1 MTYSAVIF
9 DLDGTLLD
17 TIGDIADSMNAVL
30 SRHGFPCFSVQ
41 EYRYL
46 IGEGAETLIRRS
58 LPPGRRSDEDIRL
71 RLEEMRE
78 EYSSRWRR
86 TTRPYEGVV
95 ELLSALGSRGVKT
108 AVLSNKA
115 ERFTVEMA
123 RHFLDPHRFEVT
135 MGAQAGYPRKPDPG
149 AAREIAA
156 RFSLP
161 PERVLFIGDTRTDM
175 ETAVRAGMYPLGAL
189 WGYRSAVELLASGAK
204 GLAGT
209 PSDVL
214 RYFNPPGNP

>member
-1 MTYSAVIF
+1 MTFSAVIF

-30 SRHGFPCFSVQ
+30 SRHGFPRFSVQ

-58 LPPGRRSDEDIRL
+58 LPPGHRSDEDIRL

-78 EYSSRWRR
+78 EYSSRWHRA
-86 TTRPYEGVV
+86 TRPYEGVT

-115 ERFTVEMA
+115 ERFTVEMT
-123 RHFLDPHRFEVT
+123 RHFLDPHRFDII
-135 MGAQAGYPRKPDPG
+135 MGARTGHPRKPDPG
-149 AAREIAA
+149 DARDIAA
-156 RFSLP
+156 RLSLA

-204 GLAGT
+204 GLAGAPSEVIRNFIT
-209 PSDVL
+209 P
-214 RYFNPPGNP
+214 